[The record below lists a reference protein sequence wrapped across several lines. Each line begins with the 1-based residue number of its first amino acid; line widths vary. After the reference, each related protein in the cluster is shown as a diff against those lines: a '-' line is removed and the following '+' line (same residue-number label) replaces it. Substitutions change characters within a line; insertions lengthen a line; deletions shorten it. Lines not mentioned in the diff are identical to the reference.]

1 MDVATLAGFL
11 PFVVGIVAF
20 VVAVLWTMRSRQA
33 GHRGLWGPIV
43 GSILVLVGIGTNLI
57 MNALAI
63 PGLFGTPY

>member
-20 VVAVLWTMRSRQA
+20 VVAVFWTMRSRQA
-33 GHRGLWGPIV
+33 GHRGLWGPVV